1 MKKIFSKLAA
11 VLCAAMLLVAVGVF
25 AGCGAKEPTT
35 FTITVKTPDGSYDS
49 ALSEVLSIGICEGD
63 EGSCRMFELDENGL
77 CTIKESELNPEYK
90 GEYVVKILGNG
101 EDLIYNTYNDDH
113 ASHPISKENNSI
125 TITLT
130 LKNS

>member
-1 MKKIFSKLAA
+1 
-11 VLCAAMLLVAVGVF
+11 
-25 AGCGAKEPTT
+25 
-35 FTITVKTPDGSYDS
+35 
-49 ALSEVLSIGICEGD
+49 
-63 EGSCRMFELDENGL
+63 MFELDENGV